1 MDYSF
6 YALVAI
12 CIFLLILTFY
22 LAVRRRRHAKR
33 REAQNRSHEPIVNN
47 DYEGDYNTS
56 NVPGIIAVDMPPTN
70 RPIRLQD
77 YRTPFLSE
85 YSTMTDRP
93 HSSSNPTAAYK
104 PEDMP
109 QPPPPSYQDY
119 AKDIRV
125 LHPPSNS

>member
-1 MDYSF
+1 MYF
-6 YALVAI
+6 LTNPY
-12 CIFLLILTFY
+12 FLLGCKKTASCKTTKPI
-22 LAVRRRRHAKR
+22 
-33 REAQNRSHEPIVNN
+33 HEPIVNN
-47 DYEGDYNTS
+47 DYGDSYNTS

-119 AKDIRV
+119 AKDVRV
-125 LHPPSNS
+125 LHPPPQN